1 MCNEDVK
8 LVESTI
14 ENPTL
19 KYDINISSR
28 FKMHELVYLETFG
41 ETLDLNI
48 KFATSSKSI
57 EPLRFGL
64 FTATETCTNVLYY
77 SKAIDFFL
85 CANFVLSC
93 STFKDSR
100 GF

>member
-1 MCNEDVK
+1 MCNEVMK

-14 ENPTL
+14 ENPIL

-41 ETLDLNI
+41 ETLYLNI

-64 FTATETCTNVLYY
+64 LYRY
-77 SKAIDFFL
+77 RYYCSKALEDTIFF
-85 CANFVLSC
+85 NFV
-93 STFKDSR
+93 
-100 GF
+100 

>member
-1 MCNEDVK
+1 MK

-14 ENPTL
+14 ENPSL

-41 ETLDLNI
+41 ETLDFNI

-57 EPLRFGL
+57 EPLAFDF
-64 FTATETCTNVLYY
+64 FTATKIC
-77 SKAIDFFL
+77 DF
-85 CANFVLSC
+85 C
-93 STFKDSR
+93 SL
-100 GF
+100 GAL